1 MIDIV
6 LLVGKFLL
14 LALVYLFLFAA
25 VRAGIGLVSRGGT
38 HAEST
43 LSLKITDGPKTLR
56 GMKVPVAGPV
66 VIGRAP
72 GSDIVISD
80 NYISS
85 QHARISPVSDGAIV
99 EDLGS
104 TNGTVVNGSLIYK
117 PTDLE
122 SGDEIVLG
130 AVRMK
135 VVRS

>member
-25 VRAGIGLVSRGGT
+25 VRAGIGVVSRGGVRSQGSV
-38 HAEST
+38 A
-43 LSLKITDGPKTLR
+43 LKVTEGPKPLK
-56 GMKVPVAGPV
+56 GMTVPVSGPV

-80 NYISS
+80 SYISS
-85 QHARISPVSDGAIV
+85 QHARVTPSNKGVLV

-104 TNGTVVNGSLIYK
+104 TNGTVVNGSLIYRATELSK
-117 PTDLE
+117 
-122 SGDEIVLG
+122 GDEIELG

-135 VVRS
+135 VVES